1 MPPRGL
7 KMRNRGIFDMYL
19 FVYRKYNEKGDYL
32 GVMTTNEDNW
42 KDALVKFMRTVGG
55 QEDDDILKL
64 YEKAMGVMTLKEGIR
79 LMYLLNGV
87 NVTILDMFENARR
100 TDFGQIPKDFL
111 DSSWE
116 NHDL

>member
-7 KMRNRGIFDMYL
+7 KMRNRGCFGMYL

-32 GVMTTNEDNW
+32 GIMTTNQDNW
-42 KDALVKFMRTVGG
+42 KDALVEFMKTAGG

-64 YEKAMGVMTLKEGIR
+64 YAKTMNVLTLKEGIR

-87 NVTILDMFENARR
+87 EVAILDMFENARR